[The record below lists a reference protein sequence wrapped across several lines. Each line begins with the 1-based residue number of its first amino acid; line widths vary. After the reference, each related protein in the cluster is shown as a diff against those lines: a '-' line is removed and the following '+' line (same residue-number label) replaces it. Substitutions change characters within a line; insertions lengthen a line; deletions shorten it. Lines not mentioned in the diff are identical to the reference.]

1 MRHGPRPCLSRG
13 GDRVRG
19 TGDLGF
25 AGHGRLCPAPAP
37 LIAIGGHAFA
47 FHFLSPT
54 PRTMPVGPI
63 HAIWSGAGI
72 VPVAAVGWTLFRQ
85 TSTHRPMPVR
95 ACWRSPRAG
104 RGSRLPT
111 CR

>member
-1 MRHGPRPCLSRG
+1 M
-13 GDRVRG
+13 
-19 TGDLGF
+19 DLGHVCLAVAIGFGVLATSASRATDGF
-25 AGHGRLCPAPAP
+25 ARPLPP